1 MSLSTHLRSSDSL
14 FMRFAAAELPNAAAV
29 TALKDGA
36 HRGPLPTA
44 RSHEGKRPAW
54 PLIGTSIDFRLRLAF
69 SHADPVPD
77 CAQRGYAVLK
87 RAGRPGGCDTLLADL
102 TAAITDV
109 LAEGPS
115 PHEAADVPLSE
126 SAEIEL
132 IRLCFVAAQLDQLY
146 RNRTLIEKT
155 ALLDDQRRIITL
167 SRAIEQVSWF
177 VVDQIHDQV
186 QLSNTGLAPVRRQF
200 ELALP
205 GPTFAGSDLIG
216 GADADLLVDDLLLDF
231 KSTHDATTIVRKDV
245 YQLAG
250 YVLLDFPDELQIRR
264 VGVYWTRHGVL
275 RTLSTNT
282 FFELLGAQKP
292 IDQLRSDLRSV
303 LAEDRAAQQRAMRER
318 VPVVDPMPD
327 RAPDP
332 QPAHAPAP
340 PTRPGRI
347 RSAIRALR
355 SSRHR

>member
-1 MSLSTHLRSSDSL
+1 M
-14 FMRFAAAELPNAAAV
+14 

-36 HRGPLPTA
+36 HRGPLTTA
-44 RSHEGKRPAW
+44 RSHEGRRPAW
-54 PLIGTSIDFRLRLAF
+54 SLIGTSIDFRLRLAF
-69 SHADPVPD
+69 SHADPVPE
-77 CAQRGYAVLK
+77 CARRGYAVLK
-87 RAGRPGGCDTLLADL
+87 RAARPGGSDTFLADL

-115 PHEAADVPLSE
+115 PSTDVALSE

-132 IRLCFVAAQLDQLY
+132 IRLCFVAAQLDLLY
-146 RNRTLIEKT
+146 RNQMLIEKT
-155 ALLDDQRRIITL
+155 ELLDDQRRIITP
-167 SRAIEQVSWF
+167 SQAVEQVSWF
-177 VVDQIHDQV
+177 VVDQIRDQV
-186 QLSNTGLAPVRRQF
+186 QLSNTGLAPVRSQF
-200 ELALP
+200 TRALP

-231 KSTHDATTIVRKDV
+231 KASHKATTIVKQEV

-292 IDQLRSDLRSV
+292 IDQLRSDLRSE
-303 LAEDRAAQQRAMRER
+303 LTEARAARQNAIRER
-318 VPVVDPMPD
+318 TPAVGPMSD

-332 QPAHAPAP
+332 QPPPAPAAP
-340 PTRPGRI
+340 PRTGRI
-347 RSAIRALR
+347 RSAIRTLR
-355 SSRHR
+355 SSLNR